1 MNKKIITGVI
11 ILGALGLIGFILSKN
26 KASNEAKTA
35 VVAEN
40 NATVVVKTDTV
51 KTEAVNQNFVANGTF
66 AAAQELNFSAEKSG
80 KVISV
85 LVKEGDRVSKGQTL
99 AVVRGDVINV
109 EAQTAN
115 ANYQNALN
123 DYNRFES
130 AYKTGGVTKQQLD
143 QARINM
149 VNAKS
154 RLTQANINVGDTRIK
169 APFSG
174 IINKKYIEVGTIL
187 SGMPPTQMFEI
198 VDVSK
203 LKLKVTVNENQVS
216 SLKTGSPVKV
226 TATVFPDKEFN
237 GKITFIAPK
246 ADASLNFAVE
256 IEIANNPSGDLKAG
270 MYGTANFVPTTT
282 DKTPLMIVPRTAFV
296 GSVSANE
303 IFVVEKDGTAKL
315 KKVTAGRIFGE
326 QVEILNG
333 LANGDIVITS
343 GQINLTDGTKVT
355 VLK

>member
-1 MNKKIITGVI
+1 MKKKIITGII
-11 ILGALGLIGFILSKN
+11 ILGSLGLIGFILSKN
-26 KASNEAKTA
+26 KARNEAKTA

-40 NATVVVKTDTV
+40 NATVVVKVDTV
-51 KTEAVNQNFVANGTF
+51 KTEAVNQDFVANGTF
-66 AAAQELNFSAEKSG
+66 APSQELNFAAEKSG

-85 LVKEGDRVSKGQTL
+85 LVKEGDRVQKGQTL
-99 AVVRGDVINV
+99 AVVRGDAINV

-115 ANYQNALN
+115 ANYQNALS
-123 DYNRFES
+123 DYTRFEN

-216 SLKTGSPVKV
+216 SLKVGNPVNV
-226 TATVFPDKEFN
+226 TATVFPDKTFN
-237 GKITFIAPK
+237 GRITFIAPK
-246 ADASLNFAVE
+246 ADTSLNFAVE
-256 IEIANNPSGDLKAG
+256 IEITNNPSGDLKAG
-270 MYGTANFVPTTT
+270 MYGTANFTPATT

-296 GSVSANE
+296 GSVSANQ
-303 IFVVEKDGTAKL
+303 IFVLEKDGTAKM

-326 QVEILNG
+326 QVEVLDG
-333 LANGDIVITS
+333 LTDGEIVVTS

>member
-1 MNKKIITGVI
+1 MNKKIITVVI
-11 ILGALGLIGFILSKN
+11 ILASLGLIGFILSKN

-35 VVAEN
+35 VVAET

-51 KTEAVNQNFVANGTF
+51 KTEIVSQDFLANGTF
-66 AAAQELNFSAEKSG
+66 AASQELNFSAEKSG

-85 LVKEGDRVSKGQTL
+85 LVKEGDRVAAGQTL

-115 ANYQNALN
+115 ANYQTALN

-130 AYKTGGVTKQQLD
+130 AFKTGGVTKQQLD
-143 QARINM
+143 QAKMNM
-149 VNAKS
+149 INAKS
-154 RLTQANINVGDTRIK
+154 RMTQANINVGDTRIK

-198 VDVSK
+198 VNVSK
-203 LKLKVTVNENQVS
+203 LKLNVNVSENQIAG
-216 SLKTGSPVKV
+216 LKIGSPIKVKASV
-226 TATVFPDKEFN
+226 YPDKEFN
-237 GKITFIAPK
+237 GKVTFIAPK
-246 ADASLNFAVE
+246 ADASLNFPVE
-256 IEIANNPSGDLKAG
+256 IEINNNAANELKAG
-270 MYGTANFVPTTT
+270 MYGTAEFSSAETS
-282 DKTPLMIVPRTAFV
+282 KTPLMIVPRTAFV
-296 GSVSANE
+296 GSVNANQ
-303 IFVVEKDGTAKL
+303 IFVMEKDGTAKL
-315 KKVTAGRIFGE
+315 KTVTAGRILGD

-343 GQINLTDGTKVT
+343 GQINLNDGTKVT
-355 VLK
+355 VIK

>member
-11 ILGALGLIGFILSKN
+11 ILGALVLIGFILSKN

-35 VVAEN
+35 VVAET

-51 KTEAVNQNFVANGTF
+51 ATEIVSQDFIANGTF
-66 AAAQELNFSAEKSG
+66 APSQELNFSAEKSG

-85 LVKEGDRVSKGQTL
+85 LVKEGDRVSAGQTL
-99 AVVRGDVINV
+99 AIVRGDVINV

-130 AYKTGGVTKQQLD
+130 AFKTGGVTKQQLD

-174 IINKKYIEVGTIL
+174 IINKKYIEVGAIL

-198 VDVSK
+198 VNVSK
-203 LKLKVTVNENQVS
+203 LKLNVNVSENQIAG
-216 SLKTGSPVKV
+216 LKIGSPIKVKASV
-226 TATVFPDKEFN
+226 YPDKEFN
-237 GKITFIAPK
+237 GKVTFIAPK
-246 ADASLNFAVE
+246 ADASLNFPVE
-256 IEIANNPSGDLKAG
+256 IEITNNAANELKAG
-270 MYGTANFVPTTT
+270 MYGTAEFTSSETS
-282 DKTPLMIVPRTAFV
+282 KTPLMIVPRSAFV
-296 GSVSANE
+296 GSVNANQ
-303 IFVVEKDGTAKL
+303 IFVMEKDGTAKL
-315 KKVTAGRIFGE
+315 KTVTAGRILGE
-326 QVEILNG
+326 KVEILNG

-343 GQINLTDGTKVT
+343 GQINLNDGTKVT
-355 VLK
+355 VIK